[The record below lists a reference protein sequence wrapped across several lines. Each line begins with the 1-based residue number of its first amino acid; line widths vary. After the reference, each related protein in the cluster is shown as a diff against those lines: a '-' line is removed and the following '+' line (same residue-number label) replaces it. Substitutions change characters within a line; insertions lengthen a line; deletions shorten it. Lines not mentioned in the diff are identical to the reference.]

1 MMEQDHRKR
10 PECARTEAHAA
21 AETQLQRLGAD
32 VLTLRAMG
40 EHGRAEALTRRRDT
54 LARATY
60 QRAIRG

>member
-21 AETQLQRLGAD
+21 AEAQLQRLGAD
-32 VLTLRAMG
+32 VLALRAMG